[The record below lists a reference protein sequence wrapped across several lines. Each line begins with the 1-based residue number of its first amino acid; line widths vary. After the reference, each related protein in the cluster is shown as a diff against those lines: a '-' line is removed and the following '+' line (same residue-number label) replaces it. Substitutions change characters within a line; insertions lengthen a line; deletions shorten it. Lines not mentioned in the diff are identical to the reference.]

1 MSSGL
6 PTTIHAGSGEAKY
19 EGAGTPQV
27 SEWQRTDAVDSGALP
42 PPNVLA
48 AADVSQ
54 TSQDIAVSTMNYDSV
69 HRLCTL
75 MYSSLDSSTTH
86 RMQLLEM
93 RINSLEFM
101 SNMQASEL
109 ATLCVMDAEH
119 RQERET
125 LQTALAHAR
134 DELNHNWALPII
146 REAENNALRA
156 QVRQQEESL
165 QELKSRLN
173 DYDSKAKQAEGKM
186 VALERDLKKK
196 DIQLRTSERTLAH
209 TLDRLRS
216 RDEHIQQQDNAVRA
230 LEQRLQQE
238 AQQADREL
246 AQSKSSHEATKEAHR
261 KSKDELL

>member
-1 MSSGL
+1 MSANYAAS
-6 PTTIHAGSGEAKY
+6 A
-19 EGAGTPQV
+19 TPLQ
-27 SEWQRTDAVDSGALP
+27 
-42 PPNVLA
+42 
-48 AADVSQ
+48 
-54 TSQDIAVSTMNYDSV
+54 NYDSV

-109 ATLCVMDAEH
+109 ATLRVMDAEH

-246 AQSKSSHEATKEAHR
+246 AQSKSSHEATKEVSVRFRDAVMTT
-261 KSKDELL
+261 D